1 MASIADSIM
10 YELKCKTDNLMQ
22 GLSQAKGGLK
32 STSKEMEA
40 LGKKWGD
47 VAKDLA
53 LRIAGPAAA
62 FMTLKKIATSYFSD
76 IEKVATETGAYSKET
91 EELRKKQALLQRIH
105 KEDIELYKK
114 GREALTKFSISM
126 SDLSASIMRQG
137 MPVFTWLA
145 EKMDVFATWISK
157 NIPNITR
164 FGKVAVITITAVGAA
179 LLILNKGLGGTASA
193 IMRVTLAMLANPLT
207 WIILGIG
214 ALILVI
220 DDLITYLNGGESAFG
235 EFWGASIKYAKEAWD
250 AVVKYSKIAIEW
262 IQQVWNNI
270 RNTTAFKIVEQAAMD
285 LWSHIQNIYNLIA
298 GVVVFL
304 WGLLKGA
311 INWFIAGME
320 RAYDSVGGW
329 GAVFENV
336 ADVIS
341 GVFEVVGGVI
351 SAVIGTVTMLWGGL
365 VALFTGDTQILK
377 QGWQAF
383 CDGFS
388 AVWDGA
394 VGVAKGV
401 ITSLTNAFRALLAF
415 FDIGTNTVSR
425 WGDRLREALNVGRLI
440 DWIKEKLKNLL
451 PDWVLK
457 LVGSGSEVKT
467 AEGTKAET
475 TQRVASMDGWGYAPP
490 SVRDI
495 ERAAQ
500 VQKNTNIQ
508 ASADYKINQTFNVTT
523 ENPNFANALANQ
535 QAGSAVA
542 TLQGQDNARRANLA
556 VQATSN

>member
-1 MASIADSIM
+1 MASIADAIM
-10 YELKCKTDNLMQ
+10 YKLSFDGRELRQ
-22 GLSQAKGGLK
+22 GLDNAKSGLK
-32 STSKEMEA
+32 STSKEMVA

-53 LRIAGPAAA
+53 LKIAGPAAA
-62 FMTLKKIATSYFSD
+62 FMALKKIATSYFSD
-76 IEKVATETGAYSKET
+76 VEKVATETGAYSKET

-126 SDLSASIMRQG
+126 SDLSANIMRQA
-137 MPVFTWLA
+137 MPMLTWLA
-145 EKMDVFATWISK
+145 EKLSNFASWISK
-157 NIPNITR
+157 NIPNIIR
-164 FGKVAVITITAVGAA
+164 FGKVAVIAITTIGGA
-179 LLILNKGLGGTASA
+179 LLVLNKILGATAHEFA
-193 IMRVTLAMLANPLT
+193 KATLKMLTSPLT

-235 EFWGASIKYAKEAWD
+235 EFWEPCIKYAKIAWD
-250 AVVKYSKIAIEW
+250 WVQRTWEV
-262 IQQVWNNI
+262 IQDS
-270 RNTTAFKIVEQAAMD
+270 TAFKIVSKAVTD
-285 LWSHIQNIYNLIA
+285 LWGHLQT
-298 GVVVFL
+298 VFT
-304 WGLLKGA
+304 WFAGA
-311 INWFIAGME
+311 IA
-320 RAYDSVGGW
+320 RAYNSVEDW
-329 GAVFENV
+329 GVAFEHV
-336 ADVIS
+336 GQFIG
-341 GVFEVVGGVI
+341 GVFEVIGGII

-365 VALFTGDTQILK
+365 VALFTGDTEILE

-394 VGVAKGV
+394 VNVAVGLV
-401 ITSLTNAFRALLAF
+401 NSLKNGFKALLAF
-415 FDIGTNTVSR
+415 FDIGTSTVSQ

-451 PDWVLK
+451 PDWVLN
-457 LVGSGSEVKT
+457 LVGGGSEAKT
-467 AEGTKAET
+467 AEDTKAEV
-475 TQRVASMDGWGYAPP
+475 TQRVANMDGWGYAPP
-490 SVRDI
+490 VRDI
-495 ERAAQ
+495 EKASQ

-508 ASADYKINQTFNVTT
+508 APADYKISQTFNVTT
-523 ENPNFANALANQ
+523 ENPNLANALANQ

-542 TLQGQDNARRANLA
+542 SLQSQDNARRANLA

>member
-10 YELKCKTDNLMQ
+10 YELKCKVDNLMQ

-32 STSKEMEA
+32 STSQEMEA

-47 VAKDLA
+47 IAKNLA
-53 LRIAGPAAA
+53 LKIAGPAAA
-62 FMTLKKIATSYFSD
+62 FMALKKIANSYFSD
-76 IEKVATETGAYSKET
+76 IEKVATETGAYSKKT

-126 SDLSASIMRQG
+126 SDLSANIMRQA
-137 MPVFTWLA
+137 MPMFTWLA

-164 FGKVAVITITAVGAA
+164 FGTVAVITITAVGAA
-179 LLILNKGLGGTASA
+179 LLVLNKGLGGTASA

-207 WIILGIG
+207 WIILGVG

-262 IQQVWNNI
+262 IQKVWNNI
-270 RNTTAFKIVEQAAMD
+270 RNTTALKIVEQAVMD
-285 LWSHIQNIYNLIA
+285 LWGHIQNIYNLIA
-298 GVVVFL
+298 NVVVFL
-304 WGLLKGA
+304 WGLLKSA

-320 RAYDSVGGW
+320 RAYDSVEDW

-336 ADVIS
+336 GNFIG
-341 GVFEVVGGVI
+341 GVFEVIGGVI
-351 SAVIGTVTMLWGGL
+351 SAVIGVVTILWGGL
-365 VALFTGDTQILK
+365 VALFTGDTQILE

-401 ITSLTNAFRALLAF
+401 ITGLTNAFKALLAF
-415 FDIGTNTVSR
+415 FDIGTDTVSQ
-425 WGDRLREALNVGRLI
+425 WGDKLREALNVGRLI

-451 PDWVLK
+451 PDWVLN
-457 LVGSGSEVKT
+457 LVGGGSEAKT
-467 AEGTKAET
+467 TESTKAEV

-490 SVRDI
+490 VREI
-495 ERAAQ
+495 EKNAQ

-508 ASADYKINQTFNVTT
+508 APADYKINQTFNVTT

>member
-1 MASIADSIM
+1 MATIADAIM
-10 YELKCKTDNLMQ
+10 YKLGFDGQELRRGLDN
-22 GLSQAKGGLK
+22 AKSGLK
-32 STSKEMEA
+32 STSKEMQA

-47 VAKDLA
+47 VAKVLA

-62 FMTLKKIATSYFSD
+62 FMALKKIATSYFSD
-76 IEKVATETGAYSKET
+76 VEKVATETGAYSKET
-91 EELRKKQALLQRIH
+91 EELRKKQALLQRVH

-126 SDLSASIMRQG
+126 SDLSASIMRQA
-137 MPVFTWLA
+137 MPMLTWLA
-145 EKMDVFATWISK
+145 EKLSSFASWISK
-157 NIPNITR
+157 NIPNIIR
-164 FGKVAVITITAVGAA
+164 FGKVAVIAITSIGGA
-179 LLILNKGLGGTASA
+179 LLVLNTGLSGTASA
-193 IMRVTLAMLANPLT
+193 IRRVTLAMLANPLT

-235 EFWGASIKYAKEAWD
+235 EFWEPCIRYAKIAWD
-250 AVVKYSKIAIEW
+250 WVQRTWEV
-262 IQQVWNNI
+262 IQDS
-270 RNTTAFKIVEQAAMD
+270 TAFKIVSKAVTD
-285 LWSHIQNIYNLIA
+285 LWGHLQTLFIWFASAIA
-298 GVVVFL
+298 
-304 WGLLKGA
+304 
-311 INWFIAGME
+311 
-320 RAYDSVGGW
+320 RAYDSVEDW
-329 GAVFENV
+329 GAVFESV
-336 ADVIS
+336 GQFIS

-365 VALFTGDTQILK
+365 VALFTGDTEILK

-394 VGVAKGV
+394 VEIVKSA
-401 ITSLTNAFRALLAF
+401 ITRLTAVFKALLAF
-415 FDIGTNTVSR
+415 FNIGTDTVSR
-425 WGDRLREALNVGRLI
+425 WGDKLREALNVGRLI

-451 PDWVLK
+451 PDWVLN
-457 LVGSGSEVKT
+457 LVGGGSGAKT
-467 AEGTKAET
+467 AEDTKAEV

-490 SVRDI
+490 VRDI
-495 ERAAQ
+495 EKASQ

-508 ASADYKINQTFNVTT
+508 APADYRISQTFNVTT
-523 ENPNFANALANQ
+523 ENPNLANALANQ

-542 TLQGQDNARRANLA
+542 NLQGQDNARRANLA

>member
-1 MASIADSIM
+1 MASIADAIM
-10 YELKCKTDNLMQ
+10 YKLGFDGKELKQ
-22 GLSQAKGGLK
+22 GLDNAKSGLK
-32 STSKEMEA
+32 STSKEMQA
-40 LGKKWGD
+40 LGNKWGD

-53 LRIAGPAAA
+53 LKIAGPAAA
-62 FMTLKKIATSYFSD
+62 FMALKKIATSYFSD

-126 SDLSASIMRQG
+126 SDLSANIMRQA
-137 MPVFTWLA
+137 MPMFTWLA
-145 EKMDVFATWISK
+145 EKMDVFASWISK

-164 FGKVAVITITAVGAA
+164 FGKVAVITITAIGAA
-179 LLILNKGLGGTASA
+179 LLILNKGLVGTASA

-250 AVVKYSKIAIEW
+250 VVVKYSKVAIEW
-262 IQQVWNNI
+262 IQQVWNKI
-270 RNTTAFKIVEQAAMD
+270 RNTTAFKIVEQAVMD
-285 LWSHIQNIYNLIA
+285 LWSHIQNVYNLIA

-304 WGLLKGA
+304 WGLLKSA

-341 GVFEVVGGVI
+341 GVFEVIGGVI

-365 VALFTGDTQILK
+365 VALFTGDTEILE

-388 AVWDGA
+388 GVWDGTVNIA
-394 VGVAKGV
+394 VGLVNYLKNG
-401 ITSLTNAFRALLAF
+401 FKALLAF
-415 FDIGTNTVSR
+415 FDIGTNTVSQ
-425 WGDRLREALNVGRLI
+425 WGDKLREALNVGRLI

-451 PDWVLK
+451 PDWVLN
-457 LVGSGSEVKT
+457 LVGGGSEAKT
-467 AEGTKAET
+467 AESTKAET
-475 TQRVASMDGWGYAPP
+475 TQRVAQMDGWGYAPP
-490 SVRDI
+490 VREI
-495 ERAAQ
+495 EKNAQ

-508 ASADYKINQTFNVTT
+508 APADYKISQNFNITT
-523 ENPNFANALANQ
+523 QNPDLANSLVNQ

-542 TLQGQDNARRANLA
+542 NLQGQDNARRANLA

>member
-10 YELKCKTDNLMQ
+10 YELKCKVDNLMH

-47 VAKDLA
+47 VAKNLA
-53 LRIAGPAAA
+53 LKIAGPAAV
-62 FMTLKKIATSYFSD
+62 FMGLKKIATSYFSD

-126 SDLSASIMRQG
+126 SDLSANIMRQA
-137 MPVFTWLA
+137 MPMLTWLA
-145 EKMDVFATWISK
+145 EKMDVFASWISK

-164 FGKVAVITITAVGAA
+164 FGKVAVITITAIGAA

-220 DDLITYLNGGESAFG
+220 DDLITYLNDGESAFG
-235 EFWGASIKYAKEAWD
+235 EFWEPCIRYAKIAWD
-250 AVVKYSKIAIEW
+250 WVQRTWQVVQDS
-262 IQQVWNNI
+262 
-270 RNTTAFKIVEQAAMD
+270 TAFKIVSKAVTD
-285 LWSHIQNIYNLIA
+285 LWGHLQTVFEWFAGAIARAYNSVEDW
-298 GVVVFL
+298 GVVFEHV
-304 WGLLKGA
+304 GQ
-311 INWFIAGME
+311 FIG
-320 RAYDSVGGW
+320 
-329 GAVFENV
+329 
-336 ADVIS
+336 

-365 VALFTGDTQILK
+365 VALFTGDTAILG

-388 AVWDGA
+388 VVWDGA
-394 VGVAKGV
+394 VNVAVGLLN
-401 ITSLTNAFRALLAF
+401 SLKDGFKALLAF
-415 FDIGTNTVSR
+415 FDIGTDTVSQ
-425 WGDRLREALNVGRLI
+425 WGEKLREALNVGRLI

-451 PDWVLK
+451 PDWVLN
-457 LVGSGSEVKT
+457 LVGGGSADSAEVKET
-467 AEGTKAET
+467 ATAP
-475 TQRVASMDGWGYAPP
+475 QRVAQMDGWGYAPP
-490 SVRDI
+490 VREI
-495 ERAAQ
+495 EKNAQ

-508 ASADYKINQTFNVTT
+508 APADYKISQTFNVTT

-542 TLQGQDNARRANLA
+542 SLQGQDNARRANLA

>member
-1 MASIADSIM
+1 MASIADAIM
-10 YELKCKTDNLMQ
+10 YKLGFDGKELKQ
-22 GLSQAKGGLK
+22 GLDSAKSGLK

-47 VAKDLA
+47 VAKDFA
-53 LRIAGPAAA
+53 LKIAGPAAA
-62 FMTLKKIATSYFSD
+62 FMALKKIANSYFSD
-76 IEKVATETGAYSKET
+76 VEKVATETGAYSKET

-126 SDLSASIMRQG
+126 SDLSANIMRQA
-137 MPVFTWLA
+137 MPMLTWLA
-145 EKMDVFATWISK
+145 EKMDIFASWISK

-164 FGKVAVITITAVGAA
+164 FGKVVVITITAIGGA

-235 EFWGASIKYAKEAWD
+235 EFWEPCIKYAKIAWD
-250 AVVKYSKIAIEW
+250 WVQRTWEV
-262 IQQVWNNI
+262 IQDSA
-270 RNTTAFKIVEQAAMD
+270 AFKIVSKAVTD
-285 LWSHIQNIYNLIA
+285 LWGHLQT
-298 GVVVFL
+298 VFN
-304 WGLLKGA
+304 WFAGA
-311 INWFIAGME
+311 IA
-320 RAYDSVGGW
+320 RAYNSVEDW

-336 ADVIS
+336 ANLIAS
-341 GVFEVVGGVI
+341 VFEVVGGVI

-365 VALFTGDTQILK
+365 VALFTGDTQVLE

-383 CDGFS
+383 CDGFT

-394 VGVAKGV
+394 VGVAKSV
-401 ITSLTNAFRALLAF
+401 ITGLTSAFKALLAF
-415 FDIGTNTVSR
+415 FDIGTNTVSQ
-425 WGDRLREALNVGRLI
+425 WGDKLREALNVGRLI

-451 PDWVLK
+451 PDWVLN
-457 LVGSGSEVKT
+457 LVGGGSEAKT
-467 AEGTKAET
+467 AEGTKAEV
-475 TQRVASMDGWGYAPP
+475 TQRVAQMDGWGYAPP
-490 SVRDI
+490 PVRDI
-495 ERAAQ
+495 EKAAQ

-508 ASADYKINQTFNVTT
+508 APADYKISQTFNVTT

-542 TLQGQDNARRANLA
+542 SLQGQDNARRANLA

>member
-1 MASIADSIM
+1 MASIADAIM
-10 YELKCKTDNLMQ
+10 YKLGFDGQELRRGLDN
-22 GLSQAKGGLK
+22 AKSGLK
-32 STSKEMEA
+32 STSKEMQA
-40 LGKKWGD
+40 LGKQWGD
-47 VAKDLA
+47 VAKNLA

-62 FMTLKKIATSYFSD
+62 FMALKKIATSYFSD

-91 EELRKKQALLQRIH
+91 EELRKKQALLQRVH

-126 SDLSASIMRQG
+126 SDLSASIMRQA
-137 MPVFTWLA
+137 MPMLTWLA
-145 EKMDVFATWISK
+145 EKMDVFASWISK

-164 FGKVAVITITAVGAA
+164 FGKVAVVTITAIGAA

-193 IMRVTLAMLANPLT
+193 IMRVTLTMLASPLT

-235 EFWGASIKYAKEAWD
+235 EFWEPCIKYAKEAWD

-262 IQQVWNNI
+262 IQKFWNSI
-270 RNTTAFKIVEQAAMD
+270 RNTAAFKIVEQAVMD
-285 LWSHIQNIYNLIA
+285 LWGHIQNIYNLIA

-304 WGLLKGA
+304 WGLLKSA

-365 VALFTGDTQILK
+365 VALFTGDTEILE

-383 CDGFS
+383 CDGFT

-394 VGVAKGV
+394 VNVAVGLV
-401 ITSLTNAFRALLAF
+401 NSLKNGFKALLAF
-415 FDIGTNTVSR
+415 FDIGTDTVSR

-451 PDWVLK
+451 PDWVLN
-457 LVGSGSEVKT
+457 LVGGGSSDSTEVKET
-467 AEGTKAET
+467 ATAP
-475 TQRVASMDGWGYAPP
+475 QRVAQMDGWGYAPP
-490 SVRDI
+490 VREI
-495 ERAAQ
+495 EKNAQ

-508 ASADYKINQTFNVTT
+508 APADYKISQTFNVTT
-523 ENPNFANALANQ
+523 ENPNLASALANQ

>member
-10 YELKCKTDNLMQ
+10 YELKCKADNLMQ

-32 STSKEMEA
+32 STSKVMEA
-40 LGKKWGD
+40 QGKKWGD
-47 VAKDLA
+47 VAKNLA

-62 FMTLKKIATSYFSD
+62 FVALKKIATSYFSD
-76 IEKVATETGAYSKET
+76 VEKVATETGAYSKKT

-126 SDLSASIMRQG
+126 SDLSANIMRQA
-137 MPVFTWLA
+137 MPMFMWLA

-179 LLILNKGLGGTASA
+179 LLVLNKGLGGTASA

-220 DDLITYLNGGESAFG
+220 DDLVTYLNGGESAFG
-235 EFWGASIKYAKEAWD
+235 EFWEPCIKYAKIAWD
-250 AVVKYSKIAIEW
+250 WVQRAWEV
-262 IQQVWNNI
+262 IQDS
-270 RNTTAFKIVEQAAMD
+270 TAFKIVLKAVTD
-285 LWSHIQNIYNLIA
+285 LWGHLQT
-298 GVVVFL
+298 VFD
-304 WGLLKGA
+304 WFAGA
-311 INWFIAGME
+311 IA
-320 RAYDSVGGW
+320 RAYNSVEDW

-336 ADVIS
+336 GNFIG
-341 GVFEVVGGVI
+341 GVFEVIGGII

-365 VALFTGDTQILK
+365 VALFTGDTEILG

-394 VGVAKGV
+394 VNVAVGLV
-401 ITSLTNAFRALLAF
+401 NSLKNGFKALLAF
-415 FDIGTNTVSR
+415 FDIGTSTVSQ
-425 WGDRLREALNVGRLI
+425 WGEKLREALNVGRLI

-451 PDWVLK
+451 PDWVLN
-457 LVGSGSEVKT
+457 LVGGGSEAKT

-490 SVRDI
+490 VREI
-495 ERAAQ
+495 EKNAQ

-508 ASADYKINQTFNVTT
+508 APADYKINQTFNVTT
-523 ENPNFANALANQ
+523 ENPNFASALANQ

-542 TLQGQDNARRANLA
+542 NLQGQDNARRANLA

>member
-10 YELKCKTDNLMQ
+10 YELKCKVDNLMQ

-47 VAKDLA
+47 IAKNLA

-62 FMTLKKIATSYFSD
+62 FMALKKIANSYFSD
-76 IEKVATETGAYSKET
+76 VEKVATETGAYSKKT

-126 SDLSASIMRQG
+126 SDLSANIMRQA
-137 MPVFTWLA
+137 MPMLTWLA
-145 EKMDVFATWISK
+145 EKMDVFASWISK

-164 FGKVAVITITAVGAA
+164 FGKVAVITITAIGAA

-235 EFWGASIKYAKEAWD
+235 EFWGPCIKYAKIAWD
-250 AVVKYSKIAIEW
+250 WVQRTWEV
-262 IQQVWNNI
+262 IQDS
-270 RNTTAFKIVEQAAMD
+270 TAFKIVSKAVTD
-285 LWSHIQNIYNLIA
+285 LWGHLQT
-298 GVVVFL
+298 VFN
-304 WGLLKGA
+304 WFAGA
-311 INWFIAGME
+311 IA
-320 RAYDSVGGW
+320 RAYNRVENW
-329 GAVFENV
+329 GEAFESV

-341 GVFEVVGGVI
+341 GVFEVIGGVI
-351 SAVIGTVTMLWGGL
+351 SAAIGTVTMLWGGL
-365 VALFTGDTQILK
+365 VAICTRDTKILE

-383 CDGFS
+383 CDGFT

-394 VGVAKGV
+394 VNIAVGIINYLKNG
-401 ITSLTNAFRALLAF
+401 FKALLAF
-415 FDIGTNTVSR
+415 FDIGTDTVSR
-425 WGDRLREALNVGRLI
+425 WGDKLREALNVGRLI

-451 PDWVLK
+451 PDWVLN
-457 LVGSGSEVKT
+457 LVGGGSEAKT
-467 AEGTKAET
+467 AEDTKAET

-490 SVRDI
+490 VREI
-495 ERAAQ
+495 EKNAQ

-508 ASADYKINQTFNVTT
+508 APADYKISQTFNVTT
-523 ENPNFANALANQ
+523 ENPNLANALANQ

-542 TLQGQDNARRANLA
+542 NLQGQDNARRANLA

>member
-1 MASIADSIM
+1 
-10 YELKCKTDNLMQ
+10 
-22 GLSQAKGGLK
+22 
-32 STSKEMEA
+32 
-40 LGKKWGD
+40 
-47 VAKDLA
+47 V
-53 LRIAGPAAA
+53 
-62 FMTLKKIATSYFSD
+62 
-76 IEKVATETGAYSKET
+76 
-91 EELRKKQALLQRIH
+91 
-105 KEDIELYKK
+105 
-114 GREALTKFSISM
+114 
-126 SDLSASIMRQG
+126 
-137 MPVFTWLA
+137 
-145 EKMDVFATWISK
+145 
-157 NIPNITR
+157 
-164 FGKVAVITITAVGAA
+164 
-179 LLILNKGLGGTASA
+179 LNKGLGGTASA

-207 WIILGIG
+207 WIILGVG

-250 AVVKYSKIAIEW
+250 AVAKYSKIAIEW
-262 IQQVWNNI
+262 IQKVWNNI
-270 RNTTAFKIVEQAAMD
+270 RNTTAFKIVEQAVMD
-285 LWSHIQNIYNLIA
+285 LWGHIQNIYNLIA

-304 WGLLKGA
+304 WGLLKSA

-365 VALFTGDTQILK
+365 VALFTGDTQILE

-394 VGVAKGV
+394 VNIAVGL
-401 ITSLTNAFRALLAF
+401 INSLKDGFKALLAF
-415 FDIGTNTVSR
+415 FDIGTNTVSQ
-425 WGDRLREALNVGRLI
+425 WGEKLREALNVGRLI

-451 PDWVLK
+451 PDWVLN
-457 LVGSGSEVKT
+457 LVGGGSEAKT
-467 AEGTKAET
+467 AEDTKAETTHEGTKAETTHEGTKAETTHEGTKAET
-475 TQRVASMDGWGYAPP
+475 TQRVTQMDGWGYAPP
-490 SVRDI
+490 VREI
-495 ERAAQ
+495 EKNAQ

-508 ASADYKINQTFNVTT
+508 APADYKISQTFNVTT
-523 ENPNFANALANQ
+523 ENPNLANALANQ

-542 TLQGQDNARRANLA
+542 NLQGQDNARRANLA
-556 VQATSN
+556 VQATSNG

>member
-1 MASIADSIM
+1 MATIADAIM
-10 YELKCKTDNLMQ
+10 YKLGFDGQELRRGLDN
-22 GLSQAKGGLK
+22 AKSGLK
-32 STSKEMEA
+32 STSKEMQA
-40 LGKKWGD
+40 LGKQWGD
-47 VAKDLA
+47 VAKNLA

-62 FMTLKKIATSYFSD
+62 FMALKKIATSYFSD
-76 IEKVATETGAYSKET
+76 VEKVATETGAYSKET
-91 EELRKKQALLQRIH
+91 EELRKKQALLQRVH

-126 SDLSASIMRQG
+126 SDLSASIMRQA
-137 MPVFTWLA
+137 MPMLTWLA
-145 EKMDVFATWISK
+145 EKMDVFASWMAK

-164 FGKVAVITITAVGAA
+164 FGKVAVVTITAIGAA
-179 LLILNKGLGGTASA
+179 LLILIMGLGGTASA
-193 IMRVTLAMLANPLT
+193 IRRETLAMLANPLT

-235 EFWGASIKYAKEAWD
+235 EFWEPCIRYAKIAWD
-250 AVVKYSKIAIEW
+250 WVQRTWEV
-262 IQQVWNNI
+262 IQDS
-270 RNTTAFKIVEQAAMD
+270 TAFKIVSKAVTD
-285 LWSHIQNIYNLIA
+285 LWGHLQT
-298 GVVVFL
+298 VFN
-304 WGLLKGA
+304 WFAGA
-311 INWFIAGME
+311 IA
-320 RAYDSVGGW
+320 RAYNSVEDW
-329 GAVFENV
+329 GAVFEYV

-341 GVFEVVGGVI
+341 GVFEVIGGVI

-365 VALFTGDTQILK
+365 VALFAGDTEILE

-394 VGVAKGV
+394 VNVAVGIINYLKNG
-401 ITSLTNAFRALLAF
+401 FKALLAF
-415 FDIGTNTVSR
+415 FDIGTDTVSR

-451 PDWVLK
+451 PDWVLN
-457 LVGSGSEVKT
+457 LVGGGSEAKT
-467 AEGTKAET
+467 AEGTKAEV

-490 SVRDI
+490 VREI
-495 ERAAQ
+495 EKNAQ

-508 ASADYKINQTFNVTT
+508 APADYKINQTFNVTT
-523 ENPNFANALANQ
+523 ENPNLANALANQ

-542 TLQGQDNARRANLA
+542 SLQGQDNARRANLA